1 MVEISVLGLRQKK
14 KKKSKQYSEENTIC
28 SADLM
33 HAKQNSVTYHLFMV
47 LPVDTIK
54 LYCLKT

>member
-14 KKKSKQYSEENTIC
+14 KGKLYSEENIIC

-33 HAKQNSVTYHLFMV
+33 HAKQNSVT
-47 LPVDTIK
+47 
-54 LYCLKT
+54 